1 MWGVILQEE
10 EHCVLVL
17 REKNCVIIDVK
28 SGWQRKQGTQW
39 LSFVD
44 NVMDLLLCPKIN
56 GKAFARNALKM

>member
-1 MWGVILQEE
+1 MGGYITGRGALCR
-10 EHCVLVL
+10 CVKG
-17 REKNCVIIDVK
+17 KNCVIIDVK